1 MKQNKGKVIHINEY
15 GLCEV
20 ATDER
25 VRVAFT
31 LDKLSGY
38 AGQPLREIGLRVGTE
53 IVFESD
59 DDGRVSS
66 AEVARAAAAGS

>member
-1 MKQNKGKVIHINEY
+1 MNQNKGRVIHINDY

-25 VRVAFT
+25 LRVAFT

-38 AGQPLREIGLRVGTE
+38 AGQPLRDLGLRVGTE
-53 IVFESD
+53 VVFQSD

-66 AEVARAAAAGS
+66 AALANATAAGS